1 LLGIEAE
8 QFGETA
14 MTAAQ
19 VKSNRMAP
27 LATALVLMLTASIPA
42 ASLADED
49 IDKGPVWRTW
59 TARVAEDKMDDY
71 LNYLSNVYKHNL
83 AAWKAAGLLTD
94 YRILVTDPHG
104 ADDPNIFLMFQYK
117 NMAGLDA
124 PSALWAQASKQALD
138 QIKDPEAR
146 KLIDVNYEEWR
157 TYTGASTAREVN
169 LK

>member
-1 LLGIEAE
+1 MIRTRDQSRRA
-8 QFGETA
+8 T
-14 MTAAQ
+14 
-19 VKSNRMAP
+19 P
-27 LATALVLMLTASIPA
+27 LATAVALTLTALTPI
-42 ASLADED
+42 ASLAGED

-71 LNYLSNVYKHNL
+71 LNYLTKVYKHNM

-94 YRILVTDPHG
+94 YKILVVEPRG

-117 NMAGLDA
+117 NMAALDA
-124 PSALWAQASKQALD
+124 PSALWAEASKQALD

-146 KLIDVNYEEWR
+146 KLMEIDYEAWR
-157 TYTGASTAREVN
+157 TYLGWAPTAREVI